1 MIISQPPSSPPSTTL
16 PVSHV
21 FSHTFDLPSPDTIQP
36 SSSDLFLSH
45 SRTPTNLNNHSMIT
59 RSKAGIFKSKTF
71 LSNTNLQSSI
81 PDIVTKALH
90 SPQWFQAM
98 TDEYDALINNN
109 TWILNSLPM
118 TAKLLVAGG
127 S

>member
-1 MIISQPPSSPPSTTL
+1 
-16 PVSHV
+16 
-21 FSHTFDLPSPDTIQP
+21 
-36 SSSDLFLSH
+36 
-45 SRTPTNLNNHSMIT
+45 MIT